1 MASPVTI
8 VVGEMRKG
16 KELTFHC
23 LCWNMTRSLV
33 VENVLIKH
41 LACEKSSPL
50 FSTNLPINGDSHLG
64 ESACCEVF
72 SGLTTWRT
80 AVGMSKL
87 VKLLLVSISEKCD
100 QRKPIFSIF
109 LVTGSSKDTII
120 SCFCEF

>member
-8 VVGEMRKG
+8 VVGEKDEEERQG
-16 KELTFHC
+16 GYLS
-23 LCWNMTRSLV
+23 LLILYWDMTVLLV
-33 VENVLIKH
+33 VEDVLIKH
-41 LACEKSSPL
+41 LTCENSSSL
-50 FSTNLPINGDSHLG
+50 FSTDLPINGGSHQS

-72 SGLTTWRT
+72 LGLTTWRM

-100 QRKPIFSIF
+100 QRKPVFSIF

-120 SCFCEF
+120 S